1 MYKPIKAFM
10 VFFALSAA
18 AVLVLTTMG
27 MMQAANE
34 VSGEEVLGRVLRRGG
49 SYGGP
54 AVVTA
59 NDGNGTNSTY
69 GYSGSR
75 SSRGGSYRY
84 SGSRGSS
91 SRSRSRYSGP
101 SYGNYYGGDY
111 NMMGANMPLSA
122 FAATFVMAALL

>member
-1 MYKPIKAFM
+1 MG
-10 VFFALSAA
+10 
-18 AVLVLTTMG
+18 G

-75 SSRGGSYRY
+75 SSRGGR
-84 SGSRGSS
+84 SRSRSSS

>member
-1 MYKPIKAFM
+1 MGIINKKVMYKPIKAFM

-49 SYGGP
+49 SRSYY
-54 AVVTA
+54 
-59 NDGNGTNSTY
+59 NGNGTNSTY

-75 SSRGGSYRY
+75 SGRGGGR
-84 SGSRGSS
+84 SRSRS